1 MKGLSLV
8 EALVSILIFSLIMIA
23 IVAYVV
29 VGRNSLFTTDT
40 PTELR
45 QNVLFSVM
53 SIYRELRKT
62 APSRTNLAAGASSN
76 SLTFQVPFDNNGDG
90 LTVDNAGNI
99 EWGTAITYS
108 LNGSSQLIRT
118 QGGVTSVVSPNIAL
132 LQFSRSAT
140 EDKIIQVDI
149 TAQKV
154 TGAGNWQDSEQA
166 IIRMRN

>member
-23 IVAYVV
+23 IVASVV

-53 SIYRELRKT
+53 SISRELRKT

-90 LTVDNAGNI
+90 LTVDYAGNI